1 MPLAAPRH
9 LPAMHMAIRTVTREH
24 DDPPQ
29 LDLGFLRQAL
39 PWMLGA
45 WAVVGLV
52 AWVIV
57 VW

>member
-1 MPLAAPRH
+1 
-9 LPAMHMAIRTVTREH
+9 MATRTSTRDY

-45 WAVVGLV
+45 WGVVGLV
-52 AWVIV
+52 AWVAV
-57 VW
+57 AW